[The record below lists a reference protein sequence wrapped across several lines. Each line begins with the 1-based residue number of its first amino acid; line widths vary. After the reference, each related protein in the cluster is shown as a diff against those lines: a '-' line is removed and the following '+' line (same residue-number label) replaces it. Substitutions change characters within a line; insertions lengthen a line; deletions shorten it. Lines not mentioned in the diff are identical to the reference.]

1 MVEDNINIKLTD
13 ENYMVEDEN
22 GVMVPNYDL
31 TMISFNDG
39 DILKG
44 RVVKIEKD
52 EVLVDIGFKSE
63 GVIPVSELS
72 IRNSVKPEEILNI
85 DDELEIMVLQK
96 EDQDGRCI
104 LSKRRAEVEQNFN
117 RVENIFK
124 SNETIEGEVIECVKG
139 GLIVDI
145 GLRGFLPAS
154 LIDVRKTRELI
165 SYIGEKCACK
175 IIEVDRNRNNVV
187 LSRKAIIEDER
198 KEQRK
203 EVLDSMEVGQIRKG
217 AITSIADFGAFVDVD
232 GVDGLVHISELSWN
246 HVKHPSEVVEVNQ
259 EVDVEILDID
269 SEKQRLSLG
278 LKQTQKD
285 PWMEKIKNY
294 SNKDVIN
301 GKVTRIVKF
310 GLFVLIEDGLEGLVH
325 ISELADEPVRRPSDV
340 AKIGDE
346 LIVRIIDID
355 FDKRRMAF
363 SVKQVE
369 NPVEEG
375 EEEKVPIADKA
386 SSQEEV
392 ETSEQAEDDS
402 ASEKVEEKETP
413 LEEKTTEAT
422 LEKETTETP
431 SEEETTEAPPE
442 EKTAEAPPEKKNEDT
457 GETPDNAEEAK
468 KDDIEQE
475 KEKQLKEILKELKDE
490 ANLD

>member
-1 MVEDNINIKLTD
+1 MVEDNINIKLTE
-13 ENYMVEDEN
+13 ENYMIENEN
-22 GVMVPNYDL
+22 GEMVPNYDL
-31 TMISFNDG
+31 TMISFKDG

-104 LSKRRAEVEQNFN
+104 LSKRRAEVEQNFD

-124 SNETIEGEVIECVKG
+124 NNETIEGEVIECVKG

-187 LSRKAIIEDER
+187 LSRKAIIEGER

-294 SNKDVIN
+294 SNKDVVN

-369 NPVEEG
+369 NLTEEG
-375 EEEKVPIADKA
+375 EKGEVPATDEGA
-386 SSQEEV
+386 SQEEA
-392 ETSEQAEDDS
+392 ETTGQAEDDS
-402 ASEKVEEKETP
+402 ASEKAE
-413 LEEKTTEAT
+413 EEKTTDA
-422 LEKETTETP
+422 P
-431 SEEETTEAPPE
+431 SEEETAEVPPVEEAADAPSE
-442 EKTAEAPPEKKNEDT
+442 EKNEET
-457 GETPDNAEEAK
+457 GGTPDNAEEEK
-468 KDDIEQE
+468 KDDPEEE
-475 KEKQLKEILKELKDE
+475 KEKKLKEILKELKDE
-490 ANLD
+490 ANLDK